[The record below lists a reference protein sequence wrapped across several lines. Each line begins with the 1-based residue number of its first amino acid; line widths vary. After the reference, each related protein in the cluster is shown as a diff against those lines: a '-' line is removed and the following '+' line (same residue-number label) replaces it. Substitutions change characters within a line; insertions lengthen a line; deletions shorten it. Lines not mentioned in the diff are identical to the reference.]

1 MNEFLRRQRREGI
14 SISVLFAIPGFLL
27 SMVAIDVL
35 HTADLGVSQEAFG
48 NLFYAFFSHPL
59 CTAPNRLLKIQ
70 QLWLRIQSYYKRAL
84 PSTTLNSLTAEMVK
98 RSGKAPRLRA
108 KAAETRHLVPFGVE
122 LAAEMAAAQ
131 PDSAVYKAMS
141 DMFVHLLAFYNTFG
155 KQPFDKALAASSAKS
170 FCMLYKQLHV
180 HHAPGDLFAL
190 KPKFHLF
197 IELAEWQTE
206 EIGDPS
212 RFWCYQD
219 DDFVGWVAKLATSRG
234 GGRSASTTPTNVVAR
249 YRALGL

>member
-1 MNEFLRRQRREGI
+1 M
-14 SISVLFAIPGFLL
+14 
-27 SMVAIDVL
+27 
-35 HTADLGVSQEAFG
+35 
-48 NLFYAFFSHPL
+48 
-59 CTAPNRLLKIQ
+59 
-70 QLWLRIQSYYKRAL
+70 
-84 PSTTLNSLTAEMVK
+84 
-98 RSGKAPRLRA
+98 
-108 KAAETRHLVPFGVE
+108 PFGVE
-122 LAAEMAAAQ
+122 VAAEMVAAQ

-155 KQPFDKALAASSAKS
+155 KQPFDKALAVSSARS
-170 FCMLYKQLHV
+170 LCMLYKQLHV

-219 DDFVGWVAKLATSRG
+219 EDFVGWVAKLATSRG